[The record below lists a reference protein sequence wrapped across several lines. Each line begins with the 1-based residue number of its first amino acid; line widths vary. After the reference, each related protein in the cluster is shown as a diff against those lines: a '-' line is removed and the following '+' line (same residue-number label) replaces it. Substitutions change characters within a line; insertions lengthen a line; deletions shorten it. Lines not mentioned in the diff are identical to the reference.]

1 MSRRTPGCPRAV
13 HHEQDGVR
21 DHAIRMTE
29 YELMY
34 IVPTTFTEE
43 AVGSVEGNVSAI
55 LAKAGATVSKTV
67 RLGKFR
73 LAYPIKHQ
81 RHGHYVLVRFTA
93 EPTAVAAVNDGLR
106 LTPDQVLRHVILKAE
121 EAGEEKFELVQFQ
134 EVTVEGRDDRTRRL
148 MKSAKPVEKVDKE
161 KAVQAQKAGVA
172 ALEGVETATAPA
184 VEAEQLSPEELQK
197 KIDAALEEKA

>member
-1 MSRRTPGCPRAV
+1 M
-13 HHEQDGVR
+13 
-21 DHAIRMTE
+21 IE

-34 IVPTTFTEE
+34 IVPTSFTEE
-43 AVGSVEGNVSAI
+43 AVGNVEVSVSAI
-55 LAKAGATVSKTV
+55 LTKAGAAIAKTV

-93 EPTAVAAVNDGLR
+93 EPAALADINNALR
-106 LTPDQVLRHVILKAE
+106 LSPDQVLRHLILKAE
-121 EAGEEKFELVQFQ
+121 EAGEEKFDLVQFQ

-148 MKSAKPVEKVDKE
+148 KAAKPAERADKE
-161 KAVQAQKAGVA
+161 KVVQAQKEGVA
-172 ALEGVETATAPA
+172 ALEGAEPAEAPA
-184 VEAEQLSPEELQK
+184 SAVEQLSPEELQK